1 MKQENYTTT
10 PTGEIYPMEKIN
22 NNHNRAIG
30 LTLTKKNATYLLII
44 SAIGLSFFS
53 TTFMSAFPVLRYAIT
68 YLLPNDNLMYFYIVL
83 LFLSN
88 LSASSIAISISA
100 YVHNKARTFRK
111 SLKN

>member
-1 MKQENYTTT
+1 
-10 PTGEIYPMEKIN
+10 MEKIN
-22 NNHNRAIG
+22 NDHKRAID
-30 LTLTKKNATYLLII
+30 LILTKKNAIYLYIL
-44 SAIGLSFFS
+44 SGFGMSFFS
-53 TTFMSAFPVLRYAIT
+53 TTFMFAFPVLRYAIT